1 MIISLPVKQYNK
13 YIKIPFNIV
22 INNDLITVSPLIS
35 QLISKESECKIY
47 HIILYS
53 ESFGINTIPI
63 IFPQYFNIINK
74 ELLSDH
80 FYIFQALS
88 SNNNIDFLGI
98 LLNELKY
105 KLYNNTNINNL
116 INVLKLNNDNSH
128 IVNDNTES
136 VINKNYNRISKY
148 INFCLAILLDS
159 KLNISQTSKI
169 THIINFIK
177 QLKVEFF
184 GNTFTVE
191 EHIEHINNHKLI
203 KKKRFYFYEKN
214 NKTLKVFVNDNNKE
228 NLSAYPLKYKKH
240 INIKNLINILII
252 NYFDKLFEIGCKVLF
267 KKYPN
272 IINLMIS
279 FINIKQPTGLVSNDS
294 IILYETTDN
303 NIHKLS
309 FDNFKNTID
318 NDSNYENYNETLF
331 NELINDYTYPINYDK
346 RTINQT
352 FAKILY
358 YYLKFNVNIKPISN
372 LKIKILLHNI
382 YKIYKSLQG
391 DTINCL
397 NNYKIYNDYLL
408 FSIFKILFY
417 NDTYNLFIKTDSIK
431 NKFTNNIII
440 LQIINS
446 LSWSSI
452 SKDLSLLKYIISIKD
467 ICGDLIVSDGKIN
480 KCYNIDNRIK
490 KIILEPIYMLN
501 YLKREEDFLK
511 CIVNFKNHINKIFNN
526 MIQLDN
532 NDYSTLSKILYS
544 YSKIKEQNNN
554 DVFYKKLIK
563 YGKMNSKIIIF
574 NDRIN
579 IKLKDIFK
587 NININLGFLARDIT
601 NEEAISIS
609 EDTDNINEY
618 TETINKLKRK
628 YYKYKGK
635 YLEMKSTT
643 EINTDNFY

>member
-35 QLISKESECKIY
+35 KESECKIY
-47 HIILYS
+47 NIILYS

-74 ELLSDH
+74 ELLNDN

-88 SNNNIDFLGI
+88 SNNDMDFLSI
-98 LLNELKY
+98 LLNTLKY
-105 KLYNNTNINNL
+105 KLYNNMNINNL

-128 IVNDNTES
+128 IINDNTES
-136 VINKNYNRISKY
+136 IINKNYNRISKY

-159 KLNISQTSKI
+159 KSNISQTSKI

-177 QLKVEFF
+177 QLKVEFY

-191 EHIEHINNHKLI
+191 EHIEHINNPKLI

-214 NKTLKVFVNDNNKE
+214 NKTLKVFVNDNSKD
-228 NLSAYPLKYKKH
+228 NLHAYPLKYRKH

-252 NYFDKLFEIGCKVLF
+252 NYFDKLFEIGSKVLF

-272 IINLMIS
+272 IVDLMS
-279 FINIKQPTGLVSNDS
+279 SVNNDS
-294 IILYETTDN
+294 IIYDTNIDK
-303 NIHKLS
+303 NIHRLS
-309 FDNFKNTID
+309 FEKFKNIID
-318 NDSNYENYNETLF
+318 NDSIYNENVF
-331 NELINDYTYPINYDK
+331 NELISEYTYPINYDK

-358 YYLKFNVNIKPISN
+358 YYLKFNTSINAKHNNISN
-372 LKIKILLHNI
+372 PKLKILLHNI

-391 DTINCL
+391 ESITCL

-417 NDTYNLFIKTDSIK
+417 NDTYNLFIKTEQIR

-440 LQIINS
+440 LQIINN
-446 LSWSSI
+446 LSWINI

-467 ICGDLIVSDGKIN
+467 VCGDLIISDGKIN

-490 KIILEPIYMLN
+490 KIILEPLYMLN
-501 YLKREEDFLK
+501 YLKKEEDFLK
-511 CIVNFKNHINKIFNN
+511 CIISFKNNIGKLFNN

-532 NDYSTLSKILYS
+532 NDYSILSKILYN
-544 YSKIKEQNNN
+544 YSKIKEQNYN
-554 DVFYKKLIK
+554 DINYKKLIK
-563 YGKMNSKIIIF
+563 YGKMNTKIIIF

-601 NEEAISIS
+601 NEEVISIS
-609 EDTDNINEY
+609 EDTENINEY
-618 TETINKLKRK
+618 TETINKLKKK

-635 YLEMKSTT
+635 YLEIKSTS
-643 EINTDNFY
+643 EINTDQF